1 MADVARI
8 RHAAIDAGRLALA
21 LAATPASRRAVQA
34 LGDEARRP
42 LPGDDVV
49 AGAREQWTNGV
60 TIHAGPEEIWP
71 WLVQMGCT
79 RGGWYSY
86 DGLDNG
92 GAPSAAAIVPELQH
106 VAVGDVLPW
115 TPSSREGFVVCVLE
129 PGRALVLAGTPP
141 PYRMSWALVLE
152 PVDDDTTRLIA
163 RCRGVGKGAVMR
175 TVLPLVLRPLH
186 FAMQRRQLLTIKERA
201 EGAARTKASWQA
213 SERTA
218 LGLAGRNANGRSPHA
233 VRPPRRSTR
242 YGRRV

>member
-1 MADVARI
+1 MADLDRI
-8 RHAAIDAGRLALA
+8 RHAATDAGRLALA
-21 LAATPASRRAVQA
+21 LATAPASRRAVQA

-42 LPGDDVV
+42 LPGDGVV
-49 AGAREQWTNGV
+49 AGAREQWTHGI
-60 TIHAGPEEIWP
+60 TIDARPDEIWP

-92 GAPSAAAIVPELQH
+92 GVPSAAGIVPELQD

-152 PVDDDTTRLIA
+152 PVDGDTTRLIA
-163 RCRGVGKGAVMR
+163 RCRGVGRGAATR
-175 TVLPLVLRPLH
+175 RALPLVLRPLH
-186 FAMQRRQLLTIKERA
+186 FGMQRRQLLTIKDRA
-201 EGAARTKASWQA
+201 ERVARRRAFWEA

-218 LGLAGRNANGRSPHA
+218 LGVPRRTPNGVSPQA
-233 VRPPRRSTR
+233 ARPPRRSTR